1 MVLFIKTFEKYRTSE
16 FEKAVSG
23 QRVRNSELMFTRIYA
38 ETCRLKFLC
47 NILYKVGRY
56 RKCNIKP
63 NVRNISHRRITE
75 EAST

>member
-47 NILYKVGRY
+47 NILYKVGDIGSVILSRMLETFP
-56 RKCNIKP
+56 I
-63 NVRNISHRRITE
+63 E
-75 EAST
+75 E